1 MTTLELIYKD
11 HKKWINTTKKMGC
24 TLQEAEDIVG
34 DMYIKVAELVKKGL
48 VPYYGN
54 EINYFYIY
62 RALRNT
68 FLNLKNKKK
77 KMNSVSLDF
86 TQDLEQPEMVD
97 FDEAN
102 SIVEEKLSTMHWYDQ
117 KVFNMIQ
124 DGYTIR
130 ELSNKTNIT
139 YHSLYNTYRKVKE
152 ELKKE
157 II

>member
-1 MTTLELIYKD
+1 MLHKIYKD

-24 TLQEAEDIVG
+24 TQEEAEDIVG
-34 DMYIKVAELVKKGL
+34 EMYCIIGKMLNNGL
-48 VPYYGN
+48 DISYGDEVNYY
-54 EINYFYIY
+54 YIY
-62 RALRNT
+62 MTLRTT
-68 FLNLKNKKK
+68 FLQMKNKQK

-86 TQDLEQPEMVD
+86 VLELEEDQYIN

-102 SIVEEKLSTMHWYDQ
+102 DIVENKLDTLHWYDR
-117 KVFNMIQ
+117 KVYNLIQ
-124 DGYTIR
+124 DEYSIR

-157 II
+157 IV

>member
-102 SIVEEKLSTMHWYDQ
+102 DIVEEKLSTMHWYDQ

-130 ELSNKTNIT
+130 ELSDKTNIT
-139 YHSLYNTYRKVKE
+139 YHSLYNTYRKVKD

-157 II
+157 IL